1 MTKLHIM
8 SQDGSKI
15 VPYGAIKVKEIGIF
29 KKTYLIIVQYSMG
42 IGTTTSIVGEFRSEF
57 AAKEVIKSLS
67 NLISGGPALII
78 NKNSGIDGET
88 IAKTFNTSVA
98 MITGDAYG
106 SVRQLDCDRIFKIP
120 MERDYSGKI

>member
-15 VPYGAIKVKEIGIF
+15 VPYGAIKIKEIGIF
-29 KKTYLIIVQYSMG
+29 KKTYLIVVQYSIG
-42 IGTTTSIVGEFRSEF
+42 ISTTTSIVGEFRSKF

-78 NKNSGIDGET
+78 NKNSGIDGKI
-88 IAKTFNTSVA
+88 IAKTFNTSVVMA
-98 MITGDAYG
+98 TGDAYG
-106 SVRQLDCDRIFKIP
+106 SVRQLDGDRVFKIP